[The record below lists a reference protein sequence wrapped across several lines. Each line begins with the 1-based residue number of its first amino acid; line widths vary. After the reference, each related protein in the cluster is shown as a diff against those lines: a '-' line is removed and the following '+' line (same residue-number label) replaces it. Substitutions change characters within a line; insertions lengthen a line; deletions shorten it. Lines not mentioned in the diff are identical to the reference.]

1 MAGSARMCVRMR
13 VHALR
18 VVAYLRE
25 RHPRGLKGFHDTV
38 FPFNLHNAMHNNDVP
53 FTHRVQCSPITY
65 KDLVCA
71 WKQFAMRFFA
81 NN

>member
-1 MAGSARMCVRMR
+1 MCVRMR

-25 RHPRGLKGFHDTV
+25 RHPRGLKGFHDPV
-38 FPFNLHNAMHNNDVP
+38 FPFNLHSPVHNNGSDGALFV
-53 FTHRVQCSPITY
+53 HLVQFSPNTC

-71 WKQFAMRFFA
+71 WEQFARRFFA

>member
-1 MAGSARMCVRMR
+1 MCVCVCVC

-38 FPFNLHNAMHNNDVP
+38 FPFNLHSAMHNNDVP
-53 FTHRVQCSPITY
+53 FTPREQFSPNTC

-71 WKQFAMRFFA
+71 WKQFARRFFA